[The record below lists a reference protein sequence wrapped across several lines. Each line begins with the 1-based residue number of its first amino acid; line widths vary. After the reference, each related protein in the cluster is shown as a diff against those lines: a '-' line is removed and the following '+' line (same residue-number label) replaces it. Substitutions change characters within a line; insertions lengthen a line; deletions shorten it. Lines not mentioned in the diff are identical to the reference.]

1 MSAGHPWN
9 DPAWAQ
15 AHRIG
20 IDTSRMMAAQVGPDH
35 GIAPADLIALG
46 PKAAAAHGALA
57 ARRAAGELPFYD
69 LPRQDIDPILEA
81 AAWVRGGFD
90 DFLLI
95 GIGGSSL
102 GPKATHQALAA
113 PQYNLLSH
121 EARGGPRMFLLEN
134 VDPRTVGSILQ
145 MVDPARTCVS
155 VVSKSGGTAETAAN
169 YMVVRGW
176 LERHVR
182 NPAAHLIATT
192 DPKAGELRALAER
205 EGWRTLPI
213 PPAVGGRFSQLTAV
227 GLLPAAVCGLDVA
240 GLLAGA
246 ADMEAR
252 TRDPDVSTNPAYHL
266 AALHFLAD
274 TQKGK
279 PICVMMPYADGL
291 TAFADW
297 FVQLWAESL
306 GKAAD
311 LSGREVHAGQTP
323 LCAVGAV
330 DQHSQ
335 LQLFVEGP
343 NDKMV
348 AFLKVGRFPDP
359 GPIPRV
365 HADVGSMAY
374 LGGHTLAELLNIEQ
388 AATEMV
394 LTQRQRPNLRI
405 DVPELNAFALGQLFF
420 LFEVM
425 TAFAGGLYHVNP
437 FDQPGVEH
445 GKKLAYGALGREG
458 FEDLMGGREQIDS

>member
-1 MSAGHPWN
+1 MSQARPWD
-9 DPAWAQ
+9 DPEWSK

-20 IDTSRMMAAQVGPDH
+20 IDTSRMMAARIGSDH
-35 GIAPADLIALG
+35 GVTPADLTALG
-46 PKAAAAHGALA
+46 PKAAAAHGTLMT
-57 ARRAAGELPFYD
+57 RRDAGELPFYD
-69 LPRQDIDPILEA
+69 LPHQDLGPIQEA
-81 AAWVRGGFD
+81 AAWARGGFD

-102 GPKATHQALAA
+102 GPKAAHQALA
-113 PQYNLLSH
+113 PTQYNLLSH
-121 EARGGPRMFLLEN
+121 EARGGPRFFLLEN
-134 VDPRTVGSILQ
+134 VDPRTVESILQ

-176 LERHVR
+176 LEQHVR

-192 DPKAGELRALAER
+192 DPKSGELRALATR
-205 EGWRTLPI
+205 EGWKTLPI

-252 TRDPDVSTNPAYHL
+252 TREPDLTKNPAYHL
-266 AALHFLAD
+266 AALHYVAD

-291 TAFADW
+291 TALADW

-306 GKAAD
+306 GKAVD
-311 LSGREVHAGQTP
+311 LHGREVHAGQTP
-323 LCAVGAV
+323 LPAVGAI

-348 AFLKVGRFPDP
+348 TFMKVGRFSDP
-359 GPIPRV
+359 GPIPKV

-388 AATEMV
+388 AASEMV
-394 LTQRQRPNLRI
+394 LTERHRPNLRI

-425 TAFAGGLYHVNP
+425 TAFAGGLYGVNP

-458 FEDLMGGREQIDS
+458 FEDLMGGEG